1 MLGIKSLEQAEIHS
15 EPKTAK
21 TSWTAGNRLT
31 FLGVL
36 IILAAVFIGGWLFWI
51 RPVDPYANFTPEQ
64 MIQTADT
71 LTPMQSLRF
80 WQMLERGGLE
90 YHKHGADI
98 VFADLKAQHQIYW
111 WLVAIVAGTG
121 LALVAAG
128 IIVLN
133 LRKKKPRE
141 AARE

>member
-1 MLGIKSLEQAEIHS
+1 MLGIKAMEQAETHC
-15 EPKTAK
+15 EPKTDKIA
-21 TSWTAGNRLT
+21 WTTGHRLT
-31 FLGVL
+31 FLGGG
-36 IILAAVFIGGWLFWI
+36 IILAAVFIGGWLFWT

-64 MIQTADT
+64 MLQIAET
-71 LTPMQSLRF
+71 LTPIQSLRL

-90 YHKHGADI
+90 YHKRGVDI
-98 VFADLKAQHQIYW
+98 TFADLKVQHQVYW
-111 WLVAIVAGTG
+111 WLVALVAGTG

-128 IIVLN
+128 IIILN

>member
-1 MLGIKSLEQAEIHS
+1 
-15 EPKTAK
+15 
-21 TSWTAGNRLT
+21 
-31 FLGVL
+31 
-36 IILAAVFIGGWLFWI
+36 
-51 RPVDPYANFTPEQ
+51 
-64 MIQTADT
+64 
-71 LTPMQSLRF
+71 
-80 WQMLERGGLE
+80 MLERGGLE